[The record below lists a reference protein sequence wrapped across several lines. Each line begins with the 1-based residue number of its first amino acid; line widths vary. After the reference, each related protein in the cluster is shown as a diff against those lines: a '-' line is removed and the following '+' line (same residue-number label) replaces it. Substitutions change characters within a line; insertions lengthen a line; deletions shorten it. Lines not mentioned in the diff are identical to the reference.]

1 MMIDDDAAGLR
12 GRGGGEGG
20 EETGD
25 FSDQTTS
32 ENGLPQNSQ

>member
-12 GRGGGEGG
+12 GRGGEGG